1 MQTEFRFPD
10 IGEGITE
17 GEIVEWLVKEGDFV
31 EEHQA
36 VGKIET
42 DKAVAEIPSPVRG
55 YIIKLMHNPGDTVK
69 VGEVLFVV
77 GDKKGEIAQQQK
89 IQPKTVA
96 PPQQV
101 VQQKSVAQKVV
112 KPAGVVGYL
121 EEAPELEEAVIE
133 DERMALQ
140 KLQQSLPTKAEHEI
154 LATPSTRKL
163 AKDLGVDLE
172 KIAATGNEGRITDQ
186 DVKNAKGIGE
196 EVPKTQQ
203 EIKIQRKYDFYGTTE
218 RIPLKGV
225 RKSIA
230 RKMTEA
236 AQHAVQVTAHDE
248 ADVTELW
255 HVREREKKIAEI
267 RGIHLTFLPFVVKA
281 LIHGMKD
288 FPFVNSSL
296 DETNQEIVLKK
307 YYNIGIAVDTEDG
320 LIVPVIK
327 EADQKSILEIAK
339 EIEEL
344 AQKARDR
351 KLDLADL
358 KGGTFSITNYGSIRG
373 IFATPV
379 INYPEAAILGMGRIY
394 DKLVAEG
401 EKVFKKKVLPLSFT
415 FDHRIFDGAYAAR
428 FIDSVIKH
436 LEDPDLILVER
447 D

>member
-42 DKAVAEIPSPVRG
+42 DKAVAEIPSPQRG
-55 YIIKLMHNPGDTVK
+55 YILKLMFKPGDTVK
-69 VGEVLFVV
+69 VGEVLFVI
-77 GDKKGEIAQQQK
+77 GDKKNEQVAKVEQQK
-89 IQPKTVA
+89 VPPKPVAEQQTVVKQR
-96 PPQQV
+96 P
-101 VQQKSVAQKVV
+101 VV

-121 EEAPELEEAVIE
+121 EEAPELKEAEEIE
-133 DERMALQ
+133 DERVALK

-154 LATPSTRKL
+154 LAAPATRKL
-163 AKDLGVDLE
+163 AKDLGIDLT
-172 KIAATGNEGRITDQ
+172 KMTGTGKEGRITDE
-186 DVKNAKGIGE
+186 DVKNAKGI
-196 EVPKTQQ
+196 
-203 EIKIQRKYDFYGTTE
+203 EIPQTAEISELKVQKKYDFYGNVE

-230 RKMTEA
+230 KKMAEM
-236 AQHAVQVTAHDE
+236 AQHVIPVSAHDE
-248 ADVTELW
+248 ADVTQLW
-255 HVREREKKIAEI
+255 HVREREKKIAEMK
-267 RGIHLTFLPFVVKA
+267 GIKLTFLPFIAKA
-281 LIHGMKD
+281 LIHALKD
-288 FPFVNSSL
+288 FPYVNSTF
-296 DETNQEIVLKK
+296 DEENQEIVLKK

-320 LIVPVIK
+320 LIVPVVK
-327 EADQKSILEIAK
+327 DADQKSILDIAK

-344 AQKARDR
+344 AQKARER

-373 IFATPV
+373 LFATPI

-394 DKLVAEG
+394 DKLVVEG
-401 EKVFKKKVLPLSFT
+401 EKVYKKKVLPISFT
-415 FDHRIFDGAYAAR
+415 FDHRIFDGAYAER
-428 FIDSVIKH
+428 FMDVFIKH
-436 LEDPDLILVER
+436 LEDPDLILVDR